1 VARTSTLPGRLQPML
16 ARLAD
21 APFDDKDRVFEDK
34 YDGVRMLAT
43 TEGVMSSFTAATARS
58 LVTATLKWRKH

>member
-1 VARTSTLPGRLQPML
+1 ML

-34 YDGVRMLAT
+34 YDGFRMLAT